1 MPKSKRNLRLETY
14 NKLRKIKKSNSRD
27 VAKLQLEDLD
37 GVIDNIDFKNI
48 LFLRK
53 CIKEG
58 NPLDYFNE
66 DIDIIERTENNNEQ

>member
-1 MPKSKRNLRLETY
+1 MPKSIRNLRLETY

-37 GVIDNIDFKNI
+37 GIIDNADFKNI
-48 LFLRK
+48 LLLRK
-53 CIKEG
+53 CIKTG

-66 DIDIIERTENNNEQ
+66 DINIKESEDSNNE

>member
-14 NKLRKIKKSNSRD
+14 NKLRIIKKSNSRD
-27 VAKLQLEDLD
+27 VVKLQLEDLE
-37 GVIDNIDFKNI
+37 GIIDNIDFKNI

-53 CIKEG
+53 CIKSG

-66 DIDIIERTENNNEQ
+66 DIEIKERIDNENE

>member
-1 MPKSKRNLRLETY
+1 MPKSKRNLRLDTY
-14 NKLRKIKKSNSRD
+14 NKLRMIKKSNSRD

-37 GVIDNIDFKNI
+37 GIIDNVDFKNI

-53 CIKEG
+53 CIKTG

-66 DIDIIERTENNNEQ
+66 DIEIKERIENNDEQ